1 MLVSL
6 EVRGKIFSRMN
17 REQRGRTHRDFSG
30 IRSYFAR
37 FIQFLTQR
45 SRVWTVCVSLLLLA
59 VVGVVD
65 YGAGFQRSWL
75 VFYLL
80 PVALGTWFVSWRFG
94 VVLCVLS
101 VAVSIVGDIEAG
113 AAYSSPSVPIWNA
126 SIAIASFLIVV
137 WLLHR
142 LHSLLSQL
150 EDRIQQG
157 TSALRQ
163 EIKMREQLE
172 KDVTEAAERE
182 SQRIGHELHDSLGQH
197 LTATSLALQVLSTK
211 LARESSAR
219 SRDVDQTVEMVEQG
233 IDLARNIAKGLFP
246 LELEGEGLAA
256 ALRELSTVTGRT
268 HNVVCEFEYDPFVR
282 LSDSITATHLYRI
295 AQEAVIN
302 AIKHGHVSRI
312 VLELFRNDGNLPLSI
327 KDNGVGLPPALPEGR
342 GIGLRIMSSR
352 AGMIGGL
359 LSVKNQAEGGT
370 IVRCDLPLTNNGS
383 ANSSPH

>member
-1 MLVSL
+1 MGP
-6 EVRGKIFSRMN
+6 ER
-17 REQRGRTHRDFSG
+17 RDFG
-30 IRSYFAR
+30 AIRSHFAR
-37 FIQFLTQR
+37 FTHFLTQR
-45 SRVWTVCVSLLLLA
+45 SRLWTVSVSLLLLA
-59 VVGVVD
+59 VVGVID
-65 YGAGFQRSWL
+65 YQAGFERSWL

-80 PVALGTWFVSWRFG
+80 PVALGTWFVGWRFG
-94 VVLCVLS
+94 IIVCVLS
-101 VAVSIVGDIEAG
+101 VAVWIVGDIEAG
-113 AAYSSPSVPIWNA
+113 AVYSSPSVPIWNA
-126 SIAIASFLIVV
+126 SIVIASFLIVV
-137 WLLHR
+137 WLLQR
-142 LHSLLSQL
+142 LHSLLNHL
-150 EDRIQQG
+150 EERIRQG

-163 EIKMREQLE
+163 EMKMREQLE

-197 LTATSLALQVLSTK
+197 LTATSLALQVLRTK
-211 LARESSAR
+211 LARESSPR
-219 SRDVDQTVEMVEQG
+219 SKDVDQAVEMVEQG
-233 IDLARNIAKGLFP
+233 IDLTRNIAKGLFP

-256 ALRELSTVTGRT
+256 ALRELSTITRRT
-268 HNVVCEFEYDPFVR
+268 HNVVCEFQSDPSVR

-312 VLELFRNDGNLPLSI
+312 VVELFRNDGNLTLSI
-327 KDNGVGLPPALPEGR
+327 KDNGIGLPAALPEGR

-383 ANSSPH
+383 ADSSPH

>member
-1 MLVSL
+1 
-6 EVRGKIFSRMN
+6 MN
-17 REQRGRTHRDFSG
+17 RERTGPGPRDFIG
-30 IRSYFAR
+30 IHSQFAR
-37 FIQFLTQR
+37 IVHFLTQR
-45 SRVWTVCVSLLLLA
+45 SRPWTMSVSLLLLA
-59 VVGVVD
+59 LVGIID
-65 YGAGFQRSWL
+65 YQAGFERSLL

-80 PVALGTWFVSWRFG
+80 PVALGTWFVGWRFG
-94 VVLCVLS
+94 VILCALS
-101 VAVSIVGDIEAG
+101 VTVWIVGDIEAG
-113 AAYSSPSVPIWNA
+113 AVYSSPSVPIWNA
-126 SIAIASFLIVV
+126 SIAVASFLIVV

-157 TSALRQ
+157 TAALRQ
-163 EIKMREQLE
+163 EMKMREQLE

-197 LTATSLALQVLSTK
+197 LTATSLALQVMSTK
-211 LARESSAR
+211 LARESSPR
-219 SRDVDQTVEMVEQG
+219 SKDVDQAVEMVEQG
-233 IDLARNIAKGLFP
+233 IDLTRNIAKGLFP

-268 HNVVCEFEYDPFVR
+268 HNVVCEFHCDPSVR

-312 VLELFRNDGNLPLSI
+312 VVDLFRNDSNLTLSI
-327 KDNGVGLPPALPEGR
+327 RDNGIGLPAALPEGR

-359 LSVKNQAEGGT
+359 LSVKSQAGGGT
-370 IVRCDLPLTNNGS
+370 IVRCDLRLTDNGS
-383 ANSSPH
+383 ATSSSH

>member
-1 MLVSL
+1 MATP
-6 EVRGKIFSRMN
+6 MN
-17 REQRGRTHRDFSG
+17 RERTGSEARDFSG
-30 IRSYFAR
+30 IRFAR
-37 FIQFLTQR
+37 FMQFLTQR
-45 SRVWTVCVSLLLLA
+45 SRVWTVSVSLLLLA
-59 VVGVVD
+59 VVGVID
-65 YGAGFQRSWL
+65 YQAGFQRSWL

-101 VAVSIVGDIEAG
+101 IAVSIVGDIEAG

-142 LHSLLSQL
+142 LQSLLNQL

-163 EIKMREQLE
+163 EMKMREQLE

-197 LTATSLALQVLSTK
+197 LTATSLALQVLSIK
-211 LARESSAR
+211 LARESLPR
-219 SRDVDQTVEMVEQG
+219 SKDADQAVEMVEQG
-233 IDLARNIAKGLFP
+233 IDLTRNIAKGLFP

-268 HNVVCEFEYDPFVR
+268 HHVVCEFQCDQSIR

-295 AQEAVIN
+295 AQEAVTN

-312 VLELFRNDGNLPLSI
+312 VVELFRNDGNLTLSI
-327 KDNGVGLPPALPEGR
+327 KDNGVGLPAALPEGR

-359 LSVKNQAEGGT
+359 LSVKNRAEGGT
-370 IVRCDLPLTNNGS
+370 IVRCDLPLTNNGL
-383 ANSSPH
+383 ADSSLH